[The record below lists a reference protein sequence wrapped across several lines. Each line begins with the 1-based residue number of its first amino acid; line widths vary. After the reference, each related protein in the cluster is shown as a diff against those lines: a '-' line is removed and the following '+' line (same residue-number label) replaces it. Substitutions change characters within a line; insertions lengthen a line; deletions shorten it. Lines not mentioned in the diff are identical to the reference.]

1 MRAAE
6 SAPLLDEARARGAER
21 CARGQRAALDEVEDD
36 ARAVAELGDVAPRAT
51 RRPPGQALQVAPRV
65 VERVRALVKSR
76 LLGVGDVV
84 EVLVEERAAERRS
97 VHASAFMAP

>member
-36 ARAVAELGDVAPRAT
+36 ARAVAELGLGRKRVIQCRFNVAVPRGRAQET
-51 RRPPGQALQVAPRV
+51 SFMLRDHS
-65 VERVRALVKSR
+65 ER
-76 LLGVGDVV
+76 
-84 EVLVEERAAERRS
+84 
-97 VHASAFMAP
+97 